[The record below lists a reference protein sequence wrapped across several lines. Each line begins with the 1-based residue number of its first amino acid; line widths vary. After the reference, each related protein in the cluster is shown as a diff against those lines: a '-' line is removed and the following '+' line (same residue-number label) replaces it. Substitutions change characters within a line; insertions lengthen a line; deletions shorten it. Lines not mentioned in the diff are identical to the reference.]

1 MTLTQHRN
9 RGESDL
15 MNTASGSVRTDAQ
28 PAVTVIGLGE
38 MGFALAGAFLDGG
51 HPTTVWNR
59 TPEKADPLVA
69 KGADRSATVRDAVA
83 ASPLV
88 VVSVQGNATARAVL
102 ESSGD
107 VLSGRSVLNL
117 TDGTSEE
124 ARAVAEWVGDQGARY
139 LHGQIMTIAPGI
151 GGAETVI
158 FYGGSHAVFDHFRPT
173 LQLIG
178 GRGTLI
184 SADAGIPA
192 LYGMAVHGTMWGA
205 LNGFLHAAALLS
217 SEGIE
222 VRRFLD
228 DAGPSVAALLA
239 SFPGIADEVDR
250 GEYATPY
257 GALQHHRPSVE
268 DLVRESRAR
277 NIDVEFPGYTLGLV
291 NKAVEDGHADD
302 SYSRLVEHFR
312 QR

>member
-1 MTLTQHRN
+1 MTTAAALTDTH
-9 RGESDL
+9 
-15 MNTASGSVRTDAQ
+15 

-38 MGFALAGAFLDGG
+38 MGFALASAFLDGG

-69 KGADRSATVRDAVA
+69 KGAVRAETVRDAVA
-83 ASPLV
+83 AGSLV
-88 VVSVQGNATARAVL
+88 VVSVKGNDTARELL

-107 VLSGRSVLNL
+107 ALSGRDVVNL
-117 TDGTSEE
+117 TDGTSAE
-124 ARAVAEWVGDQGARY
+124 ARAVADWAEGVGAQY

-158 FYGGSHAVFDHFRPT
+158 FYGGSDSVYARYQTT

-184 SADAGIPA
+184 AADAGVPT
-192 LYGMAVHGTMWGA
+192 LYGMAVHGTMWGT

-222 VRRFLD
+222 VKRFLD
-228 DAGPSVAALLA
+228 DANGSVSALSGYLPMIAA
-239 SFPGIADEVDR
+239 EVDS
-250 GEYATPY
+250 GEYATEF
-257 GALQHHRPSVE
+257 GALQHHQPSVE
-268 DLVRESRAR
+268 DLVRESGAR
-277 NIDVEFPGYTLGLV
+277 NIDADFPRYTLGLV
-291 NKAVEDGHADD
+291 NRALAEGHAND
-302 SYSRLVEHFR
+302 SYSRLIEYFR
-312 QR
+312 K

>member
-1 MTLTQHRN
+1 
-9 RGESDL
+9 
-15 MNTASGSVRTDAQ
+15 MNTASERTDAQ

-38 MGFALAGAFLDGG
+38 MGFALAEAFLDGG
-51 HPTTVWNR
+51 HATTVWNR
-59 TPEKADPLVA
+59 TPEKADRLVA
-69 KGADRSATVRDAVA
+69 KGAERAASVRDAVA

-88 VVSVQGNATARAVL
+88 IVSVKGNATARAVL

-107 VLSGRSVLNL
+107 ALAGRSVLNL

-124 ARAVAEWVGDQGARY
+124 ARAVAEWVRGRGTRY

-158 FYGGSHAVFDHFRPT
+158 FYGGSDAVFGDFPST
-173 LQLIG
+173 LRLIG

-184 SADAGIPA
+184 SADAGVPA

-222 VRRFLD
+222 AKRFLD
-228 DAGPSVAALLA
+228 DAGPSVAALMA
-239 SFPGIADEVDR
+239 SFPMIADEVDR
-250 GEYATPY
+250 GEYATQY
-257 GALQHHRPSVE
+257 GALQHHRPSLE
-268 DLVRESRAR
+268 DLVRESEAR
-277 NIDVEFPGYTLGLV
+277 NIDADFPNYTLDLV
-291 NKAVEDGHADD
+291 SKAVENGHAND
-302 SYSRLVEHFR
+302 SYSRLIEHFR
-312 QR
+312 EK

>member
-1 MTLTQHRN
+1 
-9 RGESDL
+9 
-15 MNTASGSVRTDAQ
+15 MNTASERTDAQ
-28 PAVTVIGLGE
+28 LAVTVIGLGE
-38 MGFALAGAFLDGG
+38 MGFALAGAFLAGG

-59 TPEKADPLVA
+59 TSEKADPLVA
-69 KGADRSATVRDAVA
+69 RGAERPATVHDAVA

-88 VVSVQGNATARAVL
+88 VVSVKGNATARAVL

-107 VLSGRSVLNL
+107 ALSGRSVLNL
-117 TDGTSEE
+117 TDGTSAE
-124 ARAVAEWVGDQGARY
+124 ARAVAEWVRDQGAQY

-158 FYGGSHAVFDHFRPT
+158 FYGGSDAVFNHCRPT

-178 GRGTLI
+178 GRGTLV
-184 SADAGIPA
+184 SADAGVPA
-192 LYGMAVHGTMWGA
+192 LYGMAVHGTMWGT

-222 VRRFLD
+222 VTRFLD

-239 SFPGIADEVDR
+239 SFPVIADEVDR
-250 GEYATPY
+250 GEYATQY

-268 DLVRESRAR
+268 DLVRESGAR

-291 NKAVEDGHADD
+291 NKAVEDGHAND
-302 SYSRLVEHFR
+302 SYSRLIEHFR
-312 QR
+312 KH

>member
-1 MTLTQHRN
+1 MR
-9 RGESDL
+9 
-15 MNTASGSVRTDAQ
+15 
-28 PAVTVIGLGE
+28 
-38 MGFALAGAFLDGG
+38 
-51 HPTTVWNR
+51 
-59 TPEKADPLVA
+59 
-69 KGADRSATVRDAVA
+69 
-83 ASPLV
+83 
-88 VVSVQGNATARAVL
+88 TARAVL

-107 VLSGRSVLNL
+107 ALSGRSVLNL
-117 TDGTSEE
+117 TDGTSAE
-124 ARAVAEWVGDQGARY
+124 ARAVAEWGRDQGAQY

-158 FYGGSHAVFDHFRPT
+158 FYGGSHAVFNHFHPT

-184 SADAGIPA
+184 SADPGVPA

-222 VRRFLD
+222 VKRFLD

-239 SFPGIADEVDR
+239 SFPMIADEVDR

-268 DLVRESRAR
+268 DLVRESGAR
-277 NIDVEFPGYTLGLV
+277 NIDVAFPGYTLGLV
-291 NKAVEDGHADD
+291 NKAVEDGHAND
-302 SYSRLVEHFR
+302 SYSRLIEHFR
-312 QR
+312 KQ

>member
-1 MTLTQHRN
+1 
-9 RGESDL
+9 
-15 MNTASGSVRTDAQ
+15 MNTASERTDAQ
-28 PAVTVIGLGE
+28 LAVTVIGLGE

-59 TPEKADPLVA
+59 TSEKADPLVA
-69 KGADRSATVRDAVA
+69 RGAERSATVRDAVA

-88 VVSVQGNATARAVL
+88 VVSVKGNATARAVL
-102 ESSGD
+102 ESSRD

-117 TDGTSEE
+117 TDGTSSE
-124 ARAVAEWVGDQGARY
+124 ARAVAEWVRDQGAQY

-158 FYGGSHAVFDHFRPT
+158 FYGGSDVVFNHFRTT

-184 SADAGIPA
+184 SADAGVPA
-192 LYGMAVHGTMWGA
+192 LYGMAVHGTMWGT

-217 SEGIE
+217 SEGIQ
-222 VRRFLD
+222 VKRFLD
-228 DAGPSVAALLA
+228 DAGPSVDALLA
-239 SFPGIADEVDR
+239 SFPVIADEVDR
-250 GEYATPY
+250 GEYATQY

-268 DLVRESRAR
+268 DLVRESGAR
-277 NIDVEFPGYTLGLV
+277 NIDVGFPGYTLGLV
-291 NKAVEDGHADD
+291 TKAVEDGHAND
-302 SYSRLVEHFR
+302 SYSRLIEHFR
-312 QR
+312 KH

>member
-1 MTLTQHRN
+1 
-9 RGESDL
+9 
-15 MNTASGSVRTDAQ
+15 MNTASERTDAQ

-59 TPEKADPLVA
+59 TPEKAAPLVA
-69 KGADRSATVRDAVA
+69 RGAERSATVRDAVA

-88 VVSVQGNATARAVL
+88 VVSVKGNATARAIL

-107 VLSGRSVLNL
+107 ALSGRSVLNL
-117 TDGTSEE
+117 TDGTSAE
-124 ARAVAEWVGDQGARY
+124 ARAVADWVVDQGGQY

-151 GGAETVI
+151 GGAETVV
-158 FYGGSHAVFDHFRPT
+158 FYGGSDAVFDHFHPT

-184 SADAGIPA
+184 SADAGVPA

-222 VRRFLD
+222 AKRFLD

-239 SFPGIADEVDR
+239 SFPMIADEVDR
-250 GEYATPY
+250 GEYATRY
-257 GALQHHRPSVE
+257 GALKHHRPSVE
-268 DLVRESRAR
+268 DLVRESGAR
-277 NIDVEFPGYTLGLV
+277 NIDVELPAYTLGLV

-302 SYSRLVEHFR
+302 SYARLVEHFTKR
-312 QR
+312 

>member
-1 MTLTQHRN
+1 
-9 RGESDL
+9 
-15 MNTASGSVRTDAQ
+15 MNTASERTDAQ

-38 MGFALAGAFLDGG
+38 MGFALADAFLDGG

-59 TPEKADPLVA
+59 TPDKADSLVA
-69 KGADRSATVRDAVA
+69 KGAERSATARDAVA

-88 VVSVQGNATARAVL
+88 VVSVKGNATARAVL

-107 VLSGRSVLNL
+107 ALSGRSVLNL
-117 TDGTSEE
+117 TDGTSAE
-124 ARAVAEWVGDQGARY
+124 ARAVAEWVEDQGAQY

-158 FYGGSHAVFDHFRPT
+158 FYGGSDAVFHHFHPT
-173 LQLIG
+173 LRLIG

-184 SADAGIPA
+184 SADAGVPA

-217 SEGIE
+217 SEGIG
-222 VRRFLD
+222 VKRFLD

-239 SFPGIADEVDR
+239 SFPVIADEVDR

-268 DLVRESRAR
+268 DLVRESGAR

-291 NKAVEDGHADD
+291 NKAVEDGHAND
-302 SYSRLVEHFR
+302 SYSRLIEHFR
-312 QR
+312 KQ